1 MKPLKLISLT
11 FVTECPH
18 CNAINYYQ
26 DNNFEDNS
34 KSDTDGIKC
43 WKCNQIS
50 VYQTSI
56 DIMKL
61 TTGENWNP
69 DEEAWNI
76 SNGEKEY
83 PAPIVN

>member
-1 MKPLKLISLT
+1 MLE
-11 FVTECPH
+11 V
-18 CNAINYYQ
+18 
-26 DNNFEDNS
+26 
-34 KSDTDGIKC
+34 
-43 WKCNQIS
+43 NQIS